1 MRVVTC
7 FLFFVVLAFSA
18 TAQNKVVDIKNVI
31 TTLESKKV
39 LLPNGWTLTPAG
51 RSLEVGD
58 LPLNMAVSSTKK
70 LMAVTNNGQG
80 IQTVQLIDT
89 KTEKVLDN
97 IVIPKSFYG
106 IKFSKDEK
114 QLYVSGGNDNWIME
128 YAIINNKLIVKDSI
142 VLGKAWPEKIA
153 RPGPERCRH
162 RWPHQ

>member
-1 MRVVTC
+1 MRSLYLVC
-7 FLFFVVLAFSA
+7 LFSFCTIITNAQQENLA
-18 TAQNKVVDIKNVI
+18 KN
-31 TTLESKKV
+31 LESKKV

-114 QLYVSGGNDNWIME
+114 QLYVSGGNDNWIMQ
-128 YAIINNKLIVKDSI
+128 YVIINSKLIHYKLLNLIYKVFYKF
-142 VLGKAWPEKIA
+142 
-153 RPGPERCRH
+153 
-162 RWPHQ
+162 

>member
-1 MRVVTC
+1 MRSLYLVC
-7 FLFFVVLAFSA
+7 LFSFCTIIT
-18 TAQNKVVDIKNVI
+18 TAQQETLAKN
-31 TTLESKKV
+31 LESKKV

-70 LMAVTNNGQG
+70 LIAVTNNGQG

-114 QLYVSGGNDNWIME
+114 QLYVSGGNDNWIMPVS
-128 YAIINNKLIVKDSI
+128 YTHLTLPTKRIV
-142 VLGKAWPEKIA
+142 
-153 RPGPERCRH
+153 
-162 RWPHQ
+162 

>member
-1 MRVVTC
+1 MRSLYLVC
-7 FLFFVVLAFSA
+7 LFSFCTIITNAQQENLA
-18 TAQNKVVDIKNVI
+18 KN
-31 TTLESKKV
+31 LESKKV

-97 IVIPKSFYG
+97 IFP
-106 IKFSKDEK
+106 
-114 QLYVSGGNDNWIME
+114 
-128 YAIINNKLIVKDSI
+128 
-142 VLGKAWPEKIA
+142 
-153 RPGPERCRH
+153 
-162 RWPHQ
+162 